1 MAVGRTTLAAG
12 GRGIKGLWYTG
23 DNNEINTKQLSKHT
37 LSAGQKRMADQSK
50 KTILV
55 VDDESRMVRFVKMN
69 LDLEGYLT
77 LEANN
82 GLQALEKARDF
93 NPDMVL
99 LDVEMPG
106 MDGFETLKRIREISE
121 AAVIML
127 TVRADE
133 EDRVKGLDLGA
144 DDYMTKPFSTR
155 ELSSRIRAV
164 LRRFEDRGRPDQ
176 QIITIDDRLQV
187 DLQRRDVIVDGERL
201 GLRPTEYRL
210 LYHLIQNAGWVVPH
224 ETLLTK
230 VWGHEYI
237 NDNHLLRLYITY
249 LRKKIEPDPANPRY
263 IFTERGLG
271 YRFVD
276 FKNAEK

>member
-1 MAVGRTTLAAG
+1 
-12 GRGIKGLWYTG
+12 
-23 DNNEINTKQLSKHT
+23 
-37 LSAGQKRMADQSK
+37 MADQSK
-50 KTILV
+50 KTVLV

-77 LEANN
+77 IEANN
-82 GLQALEKARDF
+82 GLQALEKVRDYQ
-93 NPDMVL
+93 PELVL

-106 MDGFETLKRIREISE
+106 MDGFETLKRLREISD
-121 AAVIML
+121 AAVIMV
-127 TVRADE
+127 TVRSDE
-133 EDRVKGLDLGA
+133 EDRIKGLDLGA
-144 DDYMTKPFSTR
+144 DDYVTKPFSPR

-164 LRRFEDRGRPDQ
+164 LRRFEQPGRPDQ

-187 DLQRRDVIVDGERL
+187 DLQRRDVIVDGERQ

-249 LRKKIEPDPANPRY
+249 LRKKIEQDPANPRY

-276 FKNAEK
+276 YKRYQE